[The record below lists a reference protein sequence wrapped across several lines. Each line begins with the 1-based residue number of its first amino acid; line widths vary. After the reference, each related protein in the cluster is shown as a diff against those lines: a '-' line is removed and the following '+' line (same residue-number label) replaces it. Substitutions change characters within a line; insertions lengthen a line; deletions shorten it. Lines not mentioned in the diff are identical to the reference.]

1 MGSPSTTVEV
11 RRGAYHD
18 SVTLMQVSRSVST
31 VDGVQAALVAMATE
45 LNLDLLDGM
54 GFEAPEGAGPNDL
67 LVAIRADDDAAVTRG
82 KAELDAALARSSAG
96 GSGSAGLGAAPPP
109 RTTGSAAR
117 RTAANLSL
125 VSVPGPHAFSEAMDA
140 LEAGLNVMLFS
151 DNVPVEQEIRLKDEG
166 AKRGLLVMGPDCG
179 TAAVSGVGLGFAN
192 TVRPGPVGIVAAS
205 GTGAQQLMCLLDAAG
220 VGVSHCLGVGGRDLS
235 AAVGGRST
243 RQALAMLAEDTATE
257 LVIVVSKPPA
267 KEVADEITAY
277 AGGLATPVQLAFLG
291 AGQPDLTEV
300 ARRAVET
307 VGGSWPQL
315 QTWAPR
321 PAPAAGA
328 GSLRGLFAGGT
339 LCDEAMVIAAQ
350 ELGPIRSNIPLQPD
364 WALPDDLRADGHTMI
379 DFGDDRLTQGRAHPM
394 IDQRS
399 RLERIAAE
407 AADPSTAVLLLD
419 VVLGHGAHP
428 DPASELA
435 PALADAVRTAGADGR
450 SLAVVASLCGTEG
463 DPQGLARQ
471 GQALAAGGAV
481 VHRSNADAARAAAAL
496 SQETR

>member
-1 MGSPSTTVEV
+1 MGSPSSTVQV

-31 VDGVQAALVAMATE
+31 VDGVQAALVAMGTE

-54 GFEAPEGAGPNDL
+54 GFPAPEGAGPNDL
-67 LVAIRADDDAAVTRG
+67 LVAIRADDDDAVARG

-96 GSGSAGLGAAPPP
+96 GSSSAGLGAAPPP
-109 RTTGSAAR
+109 RTTGAAAR

-140 LEAGLNVMLFS
+140 LDAGLNVMLFS

-235 AAVGGRST
+235 AAVGGRAT
-243 RQALAMLAEDTATE
+243 RQALAMLAEDPATE

-277 AGGLATPVQLAFLG
+277 AGGLTTPVQLAFLG
-291 AGQPDLTEV
+291 AGQPDLTAA

-307 VGGSWPQL
+307 VAGTWPQL
-315 QTWAPR
+315 QTWTPT

-379 DFGDDRLTQGRAHPM
+379 DFGDDGLTQGRAHPM

-399 RLERIAAE
+399 RLERIVAE

-435 PALADAVRTAGADGR
+435 PALADAVRTAGAAGR
-450 SLAVVASLCGTEG
+450 SLAVVISLCGTEG
-463 DPQGLARQ
+463 DPQGLERQ
-471 GQALAAGGAV
+471 GAALAAAGAV

-496 SQETR
+496 TQETG